1 MDKEE
6 KIKAAE
12 RKAEQHFGNSLMNM
26 IIAKT
31 YARHAKLTEE
41 EFLKAI
47 GFENS
52 GKTEDEAVRI
62 AVLNVLIEATNQ
74 FLRAKE
80 SLKGAHAL
88 MKTYLIDENITEKGE
103 K

>member
-1 MDKEE
+1 MEREE

-12 RKAEQHFGNSLMNM
+12 KKAEAHFGNSLMNM

-31 YARHAKLTEE
+31 YSRHAKLTEE

-62 AVLNVLIEATNQ
+62 AVLNVLVEATNQ

-80 SLKGAHAL
+80 SLKTAHAL
-88 MKTYLIDENITEKGE
+88 MKTYLIDENIEEKGE
-103 K
+103 